1 MSRINEL
8 HDQAMNAADE
18 AYLARRSGNFEIAM
32 QNSRKAYEFEKEA
45 ANQVREDYSAEP
57 TRSVLYRSAA
67 SLAYECGEFREA
79 ERLIS
84 LALSGDPPSE
94 IADELRD
101 LLEQVNFSRHLE
113 LRNIAI
119 EKSELQLSLAGNE
132 IGHGWALSEI
142 FIERVKD
149 FERVIYRTVERLLGQ
164 PFREHGSTNSDI
176 QSGYNLFLVAPRPG
190 SFTVTLRLGRQMQL
204 PGMDLSE
211 QVIDEIMECF
221 KLIGEGKE
229 NSLQERITEEPYYQN
244 FLGLAKRIA
253 PDGEK
258 VSQVGLTTSR
268 NGREQRVAI
277 TRKQKEISTSPTKKH
292 ESEKQDLITV
302 MGRLLFADG
311 TKTRGE
317 IQLVDDNGQSY
328 FVIVPEGM
336 MNDIVRPLWDNI
348 VVVTGTKDKKRIYL
362 KEITRAD

>member
-1 MSRINEL
+1 MSRINQL
-8 HDQAMNAADE
+8 HDQAMNASDE
-18 AYLARRSGNFEIAM
+18 AYLARRSGNFELAL
-32 QNSRKAYEFEKEA
+32 QYSRKAYELEKEA
-45 ANQVREDYSAEP
+45 AYQVKEDYSAEP
-57 TRSVLYRSAA
+57 TRSVLFRSAA

-84 LALSGDPPSE
+84 LALTGDPPSE
-94 IADELRD
+94 IIDELRD

-113 LRNIAI
+113 LRNITI
-119 EKSELQLSLAGNE
+119 DENELQLSLAGNE
-132 IGHGWALSEI
+132 IGNGWALSEI
-142 FIERVKD
+142 FVERVKD
-149 FERVIYRTVERLLGQ
+149 FERVIYRTVERLLGK
-164 PFREHGSTNSDI
+164 PFREHGSTSPDI

-221 KLIGEGKE
+221 KLISEGNE
-229 NSLQERITEEPYYQN
+229 NTLQKRITEEPYFQN

-258 VSQVGLTTSR
+258 VSQVGLTTTR
-268 NGREQRVAI
+268 NGKEQRVAI
-277 TRKQKEISTSPTKKH
+277 TRKQKEISTISTKKT
-292 ESEKQDLITV
+292 EGEKQNFITV

-328 FVIVPEGM
+328 LVVVPEGM
-336 MNDIVRPLWDNI
+336 MNDIVRPLWDNV
-348 VVVTGTKDKKRIYL
+348 VVVTGTKDKKRIFL